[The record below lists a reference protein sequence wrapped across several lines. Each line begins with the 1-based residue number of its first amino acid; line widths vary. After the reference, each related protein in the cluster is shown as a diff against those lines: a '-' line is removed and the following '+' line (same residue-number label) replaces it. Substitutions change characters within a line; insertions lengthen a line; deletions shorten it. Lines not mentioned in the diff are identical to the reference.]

1 MEILVFF
8 FADLSAPAAVC
19 LAVGATAT
27 ASIPALLLAD
37 AHRSDFPRLWQSAV
51 DARHDVDWAATSA
64 LHLAHNAVR
73 DARLGVRMTASAGR
87 RSLLDAALAA
97 AALLALLT
105 ITPGDAR

>member
-1 MEILVFF
+1 MTVLVFF

-51 DARHDVDWAATSA
+51 DARHDVDRAYASGLRLTA
-64 LHLAHNAVR
+64 DAVLYTRLTLR
-73 DARLGVRMTASAGR
+73 DAAFT
-87 RSLLDAALAA
+87 A
-97 AALLALLT
+97 AALLALLFPASEAT
-105 ITPGDAR
+105 R